1 MNVCMLHQRTI
12 SRGLI
17 FRTLAVVVALVGIG
31 QLRAQPL
38 DTLAARMRGIPV
50 DSLIAREA
58 AATDPRVKCAAIAR
72 LVSQYLFLGAR
83 RTA

>member
-1 MNVCMLHQRTI
+1 M
-12 SRGLI
+12 I
-17 FRTLAVVVALVGIG
+17 FRSFVLLIGIGSVG

-38 DTLAARMRGIPV
+38 DTLAARMRGLPV

>member
-1 MNVCMLHQRTI
+1 MNSRTRQQRLVSTVFKPLVL
-12 SRGLI
+12 LI
-17 FRTLAVVVALVGIG
+17 GIGCIG